1 MTHYAVQTQEIFS
14 KSEQY
19 RKWEGGGNGVGSWG
33 QQKQSGCPTE
43 TIEVSWVLGK
53 PAPLWLTSWGCSSP
67 LELGRSALPFK
78 KGTCKWNSHSAV
90 TLDVQCGRLRLIHV
104 QVHTTHSWLRACL
117 SCPLTPITSQ
127 KFCSLLSLTMFWY
140 VGLNLYKGTSL
151 FLVPKHTYFK
161 KVSFNS
167 LWLWLYHFSTSKTET
182 KKHWYLLHSYDL
194 QSPESPHR
202 PFTSIALSEK
212 DEGSMCPGN
221 CPCAH
226 HQPFPHPLHRKS
238 DWPPVLCC
246 LDCGLCPVIPEPQL
260 IWSIWVTWPRTTW
273 SGRTNQ
279 RLTNNFVV
287 APRGEK
293 KRSSSD

>member
-1 MTHYAVQTQEIFS
+1 M
-14 KSEQY
+14 
-19 RKWEGGGNGVGSWG
+19 GSWG
-33 QQKQSGCPTE
+33 QQKQTGCPTE
-43 TIEVSWVLGK
+43 TIEVSWVPGK

-78 KGTCKWNSHSAV
+78 KGTCKWNSHSAM
-90 TLDVQCGRLRLIHV
+90 TLDVQCGRLSLIHV

-182 KKHWYLLHSYDL
+182 KKHWYLLYSYDL

-221 CPCAH
+221 WVITSPSHILFTESLTGPQSSAAWIVVCVLWYLSHSWFGQFESHDPG
-226 HQPFPHPLHRKS
+226 PHDPGEPIKG
-238 DWPPVLCC
+238 WPTIL
-246 LDCGLCPVIPEPQL
+246 
-260 IWSIWVTWPRTTW
+260 
-273 SGRTNQ
+273 
-279 RLTNNFVV
+279 
-287 APRGEK
+287 
-293 KRSSSD
+293 